1 MCPTSCHMLA
11 QSCSILQQLHV
22 KETRTLRSMVRCHT
36 GSQRKR
42 CEARPAQFQNLEC
55 SSDSSLTDSSLWPSA
70 TELSQSRC
78 LESVWACLP
87 RSLYSVP
94 ALHDHS
100 PAEFPPQVNAH
111 VQLLLGDL
119 EWATRCWES
128 ILHRLLITNYALSS
142 PMQPGLSLVPRL
154 KPISIHNPV
163 YW

>member
-1 MCPTSCHMLA
+1 MQNKVC
-11 QSCSILQQLHV
+11 V
-22 KETRTLRSMVRCHT
+22 
-36 GSQRKR
+36 GSRRIQVFITPALKPAFKKVYTQRG
-42 CEARPAQFQNLEC
+42 PHQ
-55 SSDSSLTDSSLWPSA
+55 D

-78 LESVWACLP
+78 PESVWACLP

-100 PAEFPPQVNAH
+100 PAEFTPQVNAH

-154 KPISIHNPV
+154 KPIRIHNPV
-163 YW
+163 Y